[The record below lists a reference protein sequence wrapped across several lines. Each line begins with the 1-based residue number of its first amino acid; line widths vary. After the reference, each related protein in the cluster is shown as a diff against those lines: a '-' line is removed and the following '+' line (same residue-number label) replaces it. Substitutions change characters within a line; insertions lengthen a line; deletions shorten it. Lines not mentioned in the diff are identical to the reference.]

1 LTRICKRF
9 EQIPAFRSVKL
20 VIDIDPIWSGQ
31 QSKTTFKTTL
41 ESPLW
46 RKSIQ
51 KGWNKQTKVI
61 ISLPNLEIWIITKLF
76 SF

>member
-1 LTRICKRF
+1 
-9 EQIPAFRSVKL
+9 
-20 VIDIDPIWSGQ
+20 
-31 QSKTTFKTTL
+31 
-41 ESPLW
+41 LW
-46 RKSIQ
+46 LKSIQ